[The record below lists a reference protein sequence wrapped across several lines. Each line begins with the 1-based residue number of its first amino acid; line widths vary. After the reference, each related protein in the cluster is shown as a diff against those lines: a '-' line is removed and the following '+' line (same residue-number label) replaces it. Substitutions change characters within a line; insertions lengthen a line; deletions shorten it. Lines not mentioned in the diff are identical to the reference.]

1 MALEY
6 IIYTD
11 ESEKKGK
18 FYSNF
23 YGGILVRSTDL
34 QPVIDRLKEC
44 KVGLNFH
51 QEVKWQKVTENYLEK
66 YKTLMD
72 GFFDEVAAGRIKVR
86 VMFTQNQ
93 FVPTG
98 LSPDQRRAE
107 YHLLYYQFIK
117 HAFGLQFAGT
127 AGQEILV
134 RLNMDQ
140 LPDNREQNTQF
151 KAYLLGMNR
160 NPKFH
165 GAGIRFHAD
174 QIAEV
179 RSHNHV
185 LLQCLDVVLG
195 AMAFRLNDKHK
206 EKPPGSRRRG
216 KRTIAKEWL
225 YKHIRA
231 RICQLYPN
239 FNIGETT
246 GKGGDRSNLWLH
258 PYRHWKFVPTE
269 HRIDPTK
276 TKPKK

>member
-1 MALEY
+1 MSLEY

-23 YGGILVRSTDL
+23 YGGVLVRSPDL
-34 QPVIDRLKEC
+34 QPIIDRLEARKAL
-44 KVGLNFH
+44 LNLN

-66 YKTLMD
+66 YESLVD
-72 GFFDEVAAGRIKVR
+72 GFFDEVMAGRAKVR

-93 FVPTG
+93 FIPIG
-98 LSPDQRRAE
+98 LSTDQRRTE

-117 HAFGLQFAGT
+117 HAFGLRFAGT
-127 AGQEILV
+127 AGREIHV

-140 LPDNREQNTQF
+140 LPDNREHNAQF
-151 KAYLLGMNR
+151 KAYLLGLNSNTNFR
-160 NPKFH
+160 S
-165 GAGIRFHAD
+165 AGIRFRSD

-179 RSHNHV
+179 RSHDHV

-206 EKPPGSRRRG
+206 EKPAGKHRRG
-216 KRTIAKEWL
+216 KRTIAKETL
-225 YKHIRA
+225 YKYIQT

-246 GKGGDRSNLWLH
+246 GKGGDWTNLWLH
-258 PYRHWKFVPTE
+258 PYRHWKFVPAE
-269 HRIDPTK
+269 HEIDPTR
-276 TKPKK
+276 TKK